1 MSVVTFG
8 AGAQV
13 KNPGFQLALQMML
26 SKKTPTIS
34 VADAAAKANKFV
46 FLDAREPAEFEVSHI
61 KNAKYVGDKGFSA
74 KNLASIAKST
84 PLVVYCS
91 VGKRSE
97 NATLALKK
105 AGFTNVKNLYGGIFE
120 WVNTGNKVYNMKNQ
134 PTDSVHVYSKFWG
147 RWLDK
152 GEKIY

>member
-13 KNPGFQLALQMML
+13 KNPSFQLALQMML

-34 VADAAAKANKFV
+34 VAEAVKGANNFL
-46 FLDAREPAEFEVSHI
+46 FLDAREPAEYEVSHI
-61 KNAKYVGDKGFSA
+61 KSAKYVGDKDFNVKS
-74 KNLASIAKST
+74 LASVAKST

-97 NATLALKK
+97 NATLTLKK

-120 WVNTGNKVYNMKNQ
+120 WVNEGNKVYNMQNQ
-134 PTDSVHVYSKFWG
+134 QTDSVHVYSKFWG
-147 RWLDK
+147 RWLSK